1 MDMQRRRLTALE
13 MQKILDEQ
21 DELKGRITEYKK
33 ILGAEQRQRTTVL
46 KELKEIVDI
55 YGVDRKT
62 EIIPLEDIP
71 TYDDIPLVDEKEV
84 PDEAC
89 IVTLS
94 TSGKIGRTPIEG
106 SSRTTPGQHDVLVS
120 STLSSTH
127 SPVFAITTEGRALS
141 LRAIELG
148 EVKGR
153 SRGVSAAKA
162 FGTGKG
168 ELILTAISPGEDCSH
183 FY

>member
-1 MDMQRRRLTALE
+1 MCIRDS
-13 MQKILDEQ
+13 
-21 DELKGRITEYKK
+21 
-33 ILGAEQRQRTTVL
+33 LGSEQRQRTTVL

-120 STLSSTH
+120 SGEQMSCALISGRLVDMGYKSRSWMSWQIPILS
-127 SPVFAITTEGRALS
+127 EGRHSSSRIIYINKSNIVDPHVYINHS
-141 LRAIELG
+141 LKSDNKWYR
-148 EVKGR
+148 VNK
-153 SRGVSAAKA
+153 
-162 FGTGKG
+162 FN
-168 ELILTAISPGEDCSH
+168 
-183 FY
+183 